1 MKWYIA
7 KLVFQV
13 INSEGVLTSQFDEQ
27 WRLIK
32 ADEVTWAYEKARVIG
47 WLEHGCFNSEYQKKE
62 EWKFI
67 EVVELQQIS
76 NMEDGAA
83 IFSTTEEPMDAF
95 VYVDMIRRK
104 AQQSRALARNK
115 ELDLQNRA

>member
-1 MKWYIA
+1 MNWHIA

-13 INSEGVLTSQFDEQ
+13 INSEGVTPQFDEQ
-27 WRLIK
+27 WRLVK

-47 WLEHGCFNSEYQKKE
+47 WLEQGCFNSVFQKKG

-67 EVVELQQIS
+67 EVVELQQLS
-76 NMEDGAA
+76 NMEDGAP
-83 IFSTTEEPMDAF
+83 IFSTTEEPLDAF

-104 AQQSRALARNK
+104 AQQSRALARNE
-115 ELDLQNRA
+115 ELDLQDSA